1 MYFIYLVLLIIVIAV
16 ISVFLGKAK
25 LLKAHE
31 VWPFYPRKPLTNPEQ
46 ILYFRLLNALP
57 DHIILAQ
64 VQLSRFLGVKKG
76 NNFQSWLNRIN
87 RLSADYV
94 ICSKDASVVAVIEL
108 DDTSHNN
115 SKRQE
120 TDRKKDKAIRD
131 AGLKI
136 IRWNV
141 KSIPNE
147 DEIKNSVAPVR
158 H

>member
-1 MYFIYLVLLIIVIAV
+1 VYFIFLLLLIIVIAV
-16 ISVFLGKAK
+16 IGVLITKSKFGKD
-25 LLKAHE
+25 HE
-31 VWPFYPRKPLTNPEQ
+31 VWPFYPRKPLSNPEQ

-108 DDTSHNN
+108 DDASHSS

-120 TDRKKDKAIRD
+120 TDSKKDKAIRD

-141 KSIPNE
+141 KAIPSE
-147 DEIKNSVAPVR
+147 DEIKNLVAPVPQ
-158 H
+158 

>member
-1 MYFIYLVLLIIVIAV
+1 MRSGL
-16 ISVFLGKAK
+16 ST
-25 LLKAHE
+25 
-31 VWPFYPRKPLTNPEQ
+31 PRKPLTNPEQ
-46 ILYFRLLNALP
+46 ILYFRLLHALP

-108 DDTSHNN
+108 DDASHNN
-115 SKRQE
+115 SKRQQ
-120 TDRKKDKAIRD
+120 TDSKKDKAIRD

-141 KSIPNE
+141 KAIPNE
-147 DEIKNSVAPVR
+147 EEIKNLVAPVPQ
-158 H
+158 

>member
-1 MYFIYLVLLIIVIAV
+1 MYLIFLLLLIIVIAV
-16 ISVFLGKAK
+16 IGVLITKSKFGKD
-25 LLKAHE
+25 HE
-31 VWPFYPRKPLTNPEQ
+31 VWPFYPRKPLSNPEQ

-76 NNFQSWLNRIN
+76 NNFRSWLNRIN

-108 DDTSHNN
+108 DDASHNN
-115 SKRQE
+115 SKRQQ
-120 TDRKKDKAIRD
+120 TDSKKDKAIRD

-141 KSIPNE
+141 KAIPNE
-147 DEIKNSVAPVR
+147 DEIKNLVAPVPQ
-158 H
+158 

>member
-1 MYFIYLVLLIIVIAV
+1 MYFIFLLLLIIVIAV
-16 ISVFLGKAK
+16 IGVLITKSKFGKD
-25 LLKAHE
+25 HE
-31 VWPFYPRKPLTNPEQ
+31 IWPFYPRKPLSNPEQ

-108 DDTSHNN
+108 DDASHNN
-115 SKRQE
+115 SKRQQ
-120 TDRKKDKAIRD
+120 TDSKKDKAIRD

-141 KSIPNE
+141 KAIPNE
-147 DEIKNSVAPVR
+147 EEIKNLVAPVPQ
-158 H
+158 